1 LGCERCDERVWYG
14 RDLLF
19 GAGEAIRMTKEEDGA
34 MDWRGFW

>member
-1 LGCERCDERVWYG
+1 MERVW